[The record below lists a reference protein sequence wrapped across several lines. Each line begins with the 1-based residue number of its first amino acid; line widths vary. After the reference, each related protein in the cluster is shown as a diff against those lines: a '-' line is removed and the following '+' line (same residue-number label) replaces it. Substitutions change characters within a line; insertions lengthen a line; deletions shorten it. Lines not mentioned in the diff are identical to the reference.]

1 MPCGFHYA
9 AIKPDGTP
17 GVADA
22 ATRAAW
28 WSDSAGIPPGS
39 GIGLLGGSGDS
50 TGPTLAGEQCLR
62 ALWDGDDATAR
73 ALHAA
78 VEATDARLPRA
89 DLPLWVVHGADDGLL
104 PTAFTSE
111 PYIAWLR
118 AQGRQPL
125 YWKVPHAQH
134 FDAFLPLPG
143 FGERHLPLLPYG
155 YAALDR
161 LWAHLHAGAS
171 WPDGIRTPAGHPR
184 GAQAL
189 TRAALGLE

>member
-1 MPCGFHYA
+1 
-9 AIKPDGTP
+9 
-17 GVADA
+17 VADA

-28 WSDSAGIPPGS
+28 WSDSAGIPPGN
-39 GIGLLGGSGDS
+39 GIGLYGGTDES
-50 TGPTLAGEQCLR
+50 TDPTLAGELCLR
-62 ALWDGDDATAR
+62 ALWQDAGADAHALR
-73 ALHAA
+73 AAIQ
-78 VEATDARLPRA
+78 ATVARLPRPE
-89 DLPLWVVHGADDGLL
+89 LPLWVVHGADDGLL

-118 AQGRQPL
+118 AAGRRPL

-161 LWAHLHAGAS
+161 LWAHILGNDAS
-171 WPDGIRTPAGHPR
+171 WPGGITTPAGHPR

-189 TRAALGLE
+189 TRAALDLE